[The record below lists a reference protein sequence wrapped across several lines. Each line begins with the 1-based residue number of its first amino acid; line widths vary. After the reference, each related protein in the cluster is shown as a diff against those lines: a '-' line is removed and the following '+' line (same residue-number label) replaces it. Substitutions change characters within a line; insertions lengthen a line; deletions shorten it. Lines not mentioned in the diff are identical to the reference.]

1 MKLEALLRL
10 KPILLVGILI
20 CISIT
25 ANADPVRQAIK
36 ALNEGDFAKTEEL
49 LLKSTQK
56 DSLNPAPDYLFALLF
71 QIDSFP
77 RYNLDTSYFHINT
90 AIHKFNGLDEKEV
103 DKLARNSLYLEKFNQ
118 LKETIE
124 HSAFKEAK
132 QENEIVSLES
142 FMEKFD
148 NVELVKSAGE
158 LRDSLA
164 YLHARKFNTWQS
176 FKYFLKTYP
185 NAKYAEDAKKS
196 YDWLL
201 FKDKTAGNL
210 LGNLEAFY
218 AEHRDSPYL
227 DRVIKEIYVQRI
239 ADNST
244 EAHLK
249 FLKDYPGNKWS
260 ERSKLV
266 LFHLEPDNPKFQWS
280 DSLKMV
286 SKLNQIELLP
296 FYEGGNFGFIGPDG
310 EILIDANYESIVS
323 EYVCEGTNNELLE
336 VEINQELQVISRNG
350 KTVLTN
356 YDSFEDLGF
365 GYLSFERGGGVGVVH
380 KSGFTVIENNFED
393 VLLIGSNFLGVL
405 NEGKWGISTLLG
417 EIIIE
422 PYFDAVEQLGNNV
435 LLYKE
440 EKIHLK
446 RISDIKQ
453 WYRKEVNPLKFEFE
467 EVEEISNSYLIGI
480 LGDQEC
486 LMNDNLEV
494 LIPLGDHS
502 IYSFDGEWYVRNDVG
517 YKSFDI
523 AERKLSD
530 DSYQDIQSNQQW
542 LGLRK
547 DNKWSLFNRQ
557 DATEPRFKLDSIKLI
572 SEQLVYLKDDLFH
585 RIIFGASKEVPIGEG
600 ESVEPII
607 THQNATVSS
616 YISISKD
623 SEKSVYN
630 PYGDKL
636 FQIEADEI
644 FFLNDSTFIIERD
657 DKKGLV
663 NRKGKVILKVIYQ
676 SLEQDSSVPGLIH
689 LLKSSKIGAYF
700 LPTNQL
706 VDTKYESRVIMHDSA
721 QFIVN
726 DGGFGLWDVLEK
738 EYIGESD
745 YQELVSF
752 SKDYLLCKQDDQWVL
767 KSTDNEDLI
776 IESIYNYEIFPGSD
790 SSKVLKFRVEQ
801 GYGLFDSKEGLLLK
815 PEYNEILEIDFK
827 SGPIYY
833 AERFL
838 EDAELYVTLYLDQ
851 KGNKIRSQAFDQVQ
865 YEKIACDL

>member
-10 KPILLVGILI
+10 KPILLVGIFI

-25 ANADPVRQAIK
+25 AKADPIRQAIK
-36 ALNEGDFAKTEEL
+36 ALNEGDFGKTEEL
-49 LLKSTQK
+49 LMKSAQK

-71 QIDSFP
+71 QIDSFS
-77 RYNLDTSYFHINT
+77 RYNLDTSYSHINT
-90 AIHKFNGLDEKEV
+90 AIQKFDGLDEKGV

-148 NVELVKSAGE
+148 NEELVKSAGE

-164 YLHARKFNTWQS
+164 YLNARKFNTWQS

-218 AEHRDSPYL
+218 AEHQDSPYL
-227 DRVIKEIYVQRI
+227 DRVIKEIYVQRV
-239 ADNST
+239 ADNSV
-244 EAHLK
+244 EAHQK
-249 FLKDYPGNKWS
+249 FLDDYPDSNWS

-266 LFHLEPDNPKFQWS
+266 LFHLQPDNVTFHWS

-286 SKLNQIELLP
+286 SKLNKVELLP
-296 FYEGGNFGFIGPDG
+296 FYDGGKFGFMGSDG
-310 EILIDANYESIVS
+310 EVLIEANFESVIP
-323 EYVCEGTNNELLE
+323 EYVCEGTHNELLE
-336 VEINQELQVISRNG
+336 VEKEQQLQVISRNG
-350 KTVLTN
+350 KTVLTS

-365 GYLSFERGGGVGVVH
+365 GYLSFERGGKIGVVH
-380 KSGFTVIENNFED
+380 KSGYVVTENNLED
-393 VLLIGSNFLGVL
+393 VLLIGSNYLGFQVD
-405 NEGKWGISTLLG
+405 GKWGISTLQG
-417 EIIIE
+417 ETIIE
-422 PYFDAVEQLGNNV
+422 PYFDEIEQLGDV
-435 LLYKE
+435 ILLYKQD
-440 EKIHLK
+440 KIHLK

-486 LMNDNLEV
+486 LLDDDLEI
-494 LIPLGDHS
+494 LIPLDDHS

-517 YKSFDI
+517 YRSFDI
-523 AERKLSD
+523 AARKLSD

-557 DATEPRFKLDSIKLI
+557 DVIEPRFKLDSIKLI

-585 RIIFGASKEVPIGEG
+585 RVIFGASKEVPIGEG

-607 THQNATVSS
+607 SHQDATVSS

-623 SEKSVYN
+623 SEKSIYN
-630 PYGDKL
+630 PEGDKL
-636 FQIEADEI
+636 FQLEADEI

-657 DKKGLV
+657 RKKGLV

-706 VDTKYESRVIMHDSA
+706 VDTKYESRVILHDST

-745 YQELVSF
+745 YQGLVSF
-752 SKDYLLCKQDDQWVL
+752 SQNYLLCKLDDQWVL
-767 KSTDNEDLI
+767 KSTDNEDVV
-776 IESIYNYEIFPGSD
+776 IESIYNYEIFQGSD

-815 PEYNEILEIDFK
+815 PEYNEILEIDFE